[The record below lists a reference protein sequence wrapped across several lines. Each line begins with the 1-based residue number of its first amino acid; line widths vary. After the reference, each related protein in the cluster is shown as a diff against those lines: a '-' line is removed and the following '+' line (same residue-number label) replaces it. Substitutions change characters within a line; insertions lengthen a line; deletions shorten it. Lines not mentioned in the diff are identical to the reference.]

1 MNKIYLPTKNDF
13 MQNRC
18 NKNKTISKKRRPRIL
33 GLLTIAVIFSTLLG
47 LHAIFQSMNYQN
59 DSLSPNDTFIQTING
74 IDYIAKYITE
84 EDVDEM
90 KTQLSLYEDSMLLED
105 ISNKEYKT
113 GARIPTEEE
122 LEQLIGLT
130 SIIDVTSGPNMLRTA
145 GYKDLS
151 KEPYFPVVGNQGGQ
165 GSCTAWAN
173 VYYSYGYLE
182 AKDNGWAAST
192 GNPEYLLSPSWAYNK
207 LVNLYE
213 PKSDSDFELL
223 LSAISQAT
231 MTYQYVNIMKDIGCA
246 TLKTMPYDD
255 TDYDSWGEE
264 AAWREAPYHKP
275 RDFIYLHFGGP
286 FGFYSLWII
295 KWIVDAG
302 YPVTFGLDSK
312 YLYYGLDKSSGD
324 YILSSDEYVTE
335 LIYDHAQTI
344 VGYDDSITEG
354 SDVGAFRV
362 VNSWGPD
369 WMDNGYYWI
378 TYEAYKE
385 AAQHWF
391 NFIGFF
397 IDRIDYQPSLI
408 ATWEFDPAPT
418 QMNNI
423 FSVGIGTQDNT
434 IGKIT
439 PRYRKD
445 DSDIFPSF
453 MALDVSDFK
462 SDLDSNPNLNFYL
475 DIGSAATPGIISS
488 FRVEKYELGV
498 LADITPESLDV
509 PRATPGFVNVQFI

>member
-231 MTYQYVNIMKDIGCA
+231 MTYQYVNLMKDIGCA
-246 TLKTMPYDD
+246 TLKTMPYGD
-255 TDYDSWGEE
+255 TDYDSWG
-264 AAWREAPYHKP
+264 
-275 RDFIYLHFGGP
+275 
-286 FGFYSLWII
+286 
-295 KWIVDAG
+295 
-302 YPVTFGLDSK
+302 
-312 YLYYGLDKSSGD
+312 
-324 YILSSDEYVTE
+324 
-335 LIYDHAQTI
+335 
-344 VGYDDSITEG
+344 
-354 SDVGAFRV
+354 
-362 VNSWGPD
+362 
-369 WMDNGYYWI
+369 
-378 TYEAYKE
+378 
-385 AAQHWF
+385 
-391 NFIGFF
+391 
-397 IDRIDYQPSLI
+397 
-408 ATWEFDPAPT
+408 
-418 QMNNI
+418 
-423 FSVGIGTQDNT
+423 
-434 IGKIT
+434 
-439 PRYRKD
+439 
-445 DSDIFPSF
+445 
-453 MALDVSDFK
+453 
-462 SDLDSNPNLNFYL
+462 
-475 DIGSAATPGIISS
+475 
-488 FRVEKYELGV
+488 
-498 LADITPESLDV
+498 
-509 PRATPGFVNVQFI
+509 